1 MSKFVNRSK
10 AFFKKNGP
18 TILTVVGGVGVI
30 ATAVLA
36 VKATPKALERVETAT
51 NEKGEDLTKF
61 EAVVVA
67 GPSYIPAVAAGAATL
82 ICIFSA
88 NALSKRQQASIVSA
102 YALLDS
108 SYKQYKNK
116 VEELYG
122 KTGVERIVGEI
133 AKDKYDEEDIEVE
146 EGKQLFYDAYS
157 GRYFEST
164 MEDVL
169 RAEYDTNRDLIMVD
183 AIPLNTFYEHLGL
196 DPIDGGDEVG
206 WSTGGNLAAYWQTW
220 IDFSHQKTAIDDDLE
235 CYIIHIMHE
244 PMLEYLDFW

>member
-36 VKATPKALERVETAT
+36 VKATPKALERVEAAK

-61 EAVVVA
+61 EAIVVA

-108 SYKQYKNK
+108 SYKQYKHK

-122 KTGVERIVGEI
+122 TTGAERIAGEI
-133 AKDKYDEEDIEVE
+133 AKDNYEDDIVAED
-146 EGKQLFYDAYS
+146 GKQLFFDS
-157 GRYFEST
+157 FSNRYFEST

-169 RAEYDTNRDLIMVD
+169 RAEYNLNRDLTLED
-183 AIPLNTFYEHLGL
+183 HATLNRFYEHLGL
-196 DPIDGGDEVG
+196 EPIEAGDALG
-206 WSTGGNLAAYWQTW
+206 WSVGANFALYWQSW
-220 IDFSHQKTAIDDDLE
+220 VDFSHQKTAIDDDLE

-244 PMLEYLDFW
+244 PILEFEDYW